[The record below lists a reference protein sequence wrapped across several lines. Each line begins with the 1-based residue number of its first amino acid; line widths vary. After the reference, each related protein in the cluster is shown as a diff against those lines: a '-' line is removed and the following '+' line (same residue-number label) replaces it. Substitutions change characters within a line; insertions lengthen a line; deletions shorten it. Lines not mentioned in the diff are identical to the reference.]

1 MEKLNVS
8 IILEVLGRPAENVKD
23 ALVKLV
29 EKLSTEK
36 GVKITSKKINE
47 PKALNEGD
55 LYTSFAELELEIDSL
70 YNYFGILFS
79 YMPSHIEMIS
89 PSKIDLTNFELNTL
103 ANQLAQRLHGYDAIA
118 KSLVVERDRMAKKL
132 MELAPNLF
140 NQPERAQAHF
150 VKKGKSK
157 KPKAAKKKVKAKK
170 R

>member
-1 MEKLNVS
+1 MEKLNVA

-55 LYTSFAELELEIDSL
+55 LYTSFAELELELDSL

-79 YMPSHIEMIS
+79 YMPSHIEMIY
-89 PSKIDLTNFELNTL
+89 PSKINLTNFELSTL
-103 ANQLAQRLHGYDAIA
+103 ANQLAQRLHSYDAVA

-132 MELAPNLF
+132 MEVAPHLF
-140 NQPERAQAHF
+140 QQKQPQHTQVKSA
-150 VKKGKSK
+150 KKGKSK
-157 KPKAAKKKVKAKK
+157 KAVKKVKTKK
-170 R
+170 K